1 MSQEYEAERAVS
13 RDEAATALRQLA
25 DGVAAG
31 SVSIF
36 ADTGPVAVDI
46 PDDLT
51 FVAELEQFEGTV
63 ELEAEL
69 EWQTES
75 RAIRESDEGAA
86 PAAGAAESASDSPD
100 SDSDAADAEAES
112 VESAVEPVGS
122 AAGLVGPAIDS
133 GAPVDD
139 PASKATFELFRDAA
153 DEWRWRL
160 RHRNGNVIADSGEGY
175 DRKAGAINGLESV
188 KSNAPLAAVEEQSDE

>member
-13 RDEAATALRQLA
+13 REDAATALRQLA

-31 SVSIF
+31 SVSIV
-36 ADTGPVAVDI
+36 ADAGPVAVDI

-51 FVAELEQFEGTV
+51 FIAELEQFQGTV

-69 EWQTES
+69 EWQTDDG
-75 RAIRESDEGAA
+75 AIREPADEADSAA
-86 PAAGAAESASDSPD
+86 DAAEAA
-100 SDSDAADAEAES
+100 SDAAEATADSAASAPDGTEP
-112 VESAVEPVGS
+112 VESA
-122 AAGLVGPAIDS
+122 ADLVGPATDS
-133 GAPVDD
+133 GAPADD

-188 KSNAPLAAVEEQSDE
+188 KSNAPLAVVEEQSGD

>member
-1 MSQEYEAERAVS
+1 MSQEYEAARSVS

-36 ADTGPVAVDI
+36 ADARSVAVDI
-46 PDDLT
+46 PDDLLFT
-51 FVAELEQFEGTV
+51 AELEQFEGTV

-69 EWQTES
+69 EWQTDGE
-75 RAIRESDEGAA
+75 AIRESDEAA
-86 PAAGAAESASDSPD
+86 PAAEAAESASDTPESG
-100 SDSDAADAEAES
+100 SDAAEPI
-112 VESAVEPVGS
+112 ESA
-122 AAGLVGPAIDS
+122 ADLVGPATDAD
-133 GAPVDD
+133 APGDES
-139 PASKATFELFRDAA
+139 ASKATFELFRDAA

-188 KSNAPLAAVEEQSDE
+188 KSNAPLAVVEEESDE

>member
-1 MSQEYEAERAVS
+1 MSREYEAERSVS

-31 SVSIF
+31 SVSIY
-36 ADTGPVAVDI
+36 ADAGPVAVDI
-46 PDDLT
+46 PADVT
-51 FVAELEQFEGTV
+51 FTAELEQFEGEV

-69 EWQTES
+69 EWQTDGG
-75 RAIRESDEGAA
+75 AIRERDDEGG
-86 PAAGAAESASDSPD
+86 PAAESAEAA
-100 SDSDAADAEAES
+100 SDAAEAGSDSTEPAADP
-112 VESAVEPVGS
+112 EASALDSLEP
-122 AAGLVGPAIDS
+122 ATDLVGPATDPD
-133 GAPVDD
+133 APGDE
-139 PASKATFELFRDAA
+139 PASKARFELFRDAA

-188 KSNAPLAAVEEQSDE
+188 KSNAPSAVVDVQESE